1 MRMDS
6 ISYRYSLV
14 RSENVICPTSTP
26 HPERGGKQVRPG
38 TKVLNGPQELNAVAL
53 FLKGIVRC
61 GNTLHGNVCGLE
73 LQGLLGVRRQCNGAG
88 DDQRG
93 ADILR
98 GNILIIGQR
107 LRLHYNL
114 KVAEAGAVIEFD
126 EAEALEVPNRA
137 DPAAHGDCLP
147 GQRLAVSKNFRDFCI
162 AHLID
167 PSFAVIDEM
176 Q

>member
-1 MRMDS
+1 MDGVGG
-6 ISYRYSLV
+6 YA
-14 RSENVICPTSTP
+14 P

-53 FLKGIVRC
+53 FLKGIVRRRDA
-61 GNTLHGNVCGLE
+61 LHGNVRGLE

-126 EAEALEVPNRA
+126 KAEALEVPNRA

-167 PSFAVIDEM
+167 PSFAVIDGM